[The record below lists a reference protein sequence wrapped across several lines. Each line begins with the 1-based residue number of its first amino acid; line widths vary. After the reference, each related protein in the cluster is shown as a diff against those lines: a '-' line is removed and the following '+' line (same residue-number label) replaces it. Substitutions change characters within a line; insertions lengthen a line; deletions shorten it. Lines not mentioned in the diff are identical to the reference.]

1 MLISKDTLGKIVLEA
16 KLQGKRI
23 VFTNGC
29 FDIIHSGHIYYLTEA
44 KKYGDLLIIGL
55 NTDDSVSRLK
65 GPSRPINR
73 QHDRATVLAALKPVD
88 YVCFFDEDTPLELI
102 KFLNPDVLVKG
113 ADYKEEEVVG
123 ADFVKSQGGKVVLI
137 SFVEGKSTTNIINK
151 MK

>member
-16 KLQGKRI
+16 KLQGKKI

-29 FDIIHSGHIYYLTEA
+29 FDIIHSGHIYYLSEA
-44 KKYGDLLIIGL
+44 KKCGDLLIIGL

-88 YVCFFDEDTPLELI
+88 YVCFFDEDTPMELI

-113 ADYKEEEVVG
+113 ADYKENEVVG

-137 SFVEGKSTTNIINK
+137 PFVEGKSTTNIINK

>member
-88 YVCFFDEDTPLELI
+88 YVCFFDEDTPMELI

-123 ADFVKSQGGKVVLI
+123 ADFVKSQGGEVVLI
-137 SFVEGKSTTNIINK
+137 PFVEGKSTTNIINK

>member
-16 KLQGKRI
+16 KLQGKKI

-29 FDIIHSGHIYYLTEA
+29 FDIIHSGHIYYLSEA

-65 GPSRPINR
+65 GPSRPINK
-73 QHDRATVLAALKPVD
+73 QHDRATVLAALKLVD
-88 YVCFFDEDTPLELI
+88 YVCFFDEDTPIELI

-113 ADYKEEEVVG
+113 ADYKEDEVVG
-123 ADFVKSQGGKVVLI
+123 SDFVKSQGGKVVLI
-137 SFVEGKSTTNIINK
+137 PFVEGKSTTNIINK